1 MSVGAPKRPDMAN
14 VQERLRALTLEL
26 IWAEEK
32 ERRRISKG
40 LHDDLGQT
48 LAIAKFKIRELQEL
62 ESSAESTR
70 LFTEVLDLLDHTIQ
84 TMRSLT
90 FELSSPILYTLGL
103 EAALQQLG
111 EQLERRKGIRFH
123 FEANQ
128 LPKPLPDE
136 TSIVIYRIVSELVRN
151 VERHSH
157 ARQLKMTVAQVHDQI
172 HISVEDDGVG
182 LDASSLAQNFCAT
195 DGFGLFSTREQLEH
209 LGGRLEIKSAPGLG
223 TRLVVVAPAQ

>member
-1 MSVGAPKRPDMAN
+1 MVT
-14 VQERLRALTLEL
+14 VQDRLRALTLEL

-48 LAIAKFKIRELQEL
+48 LAIAKFKLGELQEL

-70 LFTEVLDLLDHTIQ
+70 LFKEVRDLLDHTIQ

-90 FELSSPILYTLGL
+90 FELSSPVLYTLGL
-103 EAALQQLG
+103 EAALRQLG
-111 EQLERRKGIRFH
+111 EQLERQKGIRFH
-123 FEANQ
+123 FEANK
-128 LPKPLPDE
+128 LPRSLPDE
-136 TSIVIYRIVSELVRN
+136 TNIVIYRIVSELVRN

-157 ARQLKMTVAQVHDQI
+157 ARRLKLTLAQFHDQI
-172 HISVEDDGVG
+172 HITIEDDGVG
-182 LDASSLAQNFCAT
+182 FDAASLAQNFRAT

-209 LGGRLEIKSAPGLG
+209 LGGRLEIKSAPGQG
-223 TRLVVVAPAQ
+223 TRVVVVAPAQ

>member
-1 MSVGAPKRPDMAN
+1 MSIGAPNRPEIVT
-14 VQERLRALTLEL
+14 VQDRLRALTLEL

-48 LAIAKFKIRELQEL
+48 LAIAKVKLGELQEL

-70 LFTEVLDLLDHTIQ
+70 LFKEVRDLLDHTIQ

-90 FELSSPILYTLGL
+90 FELSSPVLYTLGL
-103 EAALQQLG
+103 EAALRQLG
-111 EQLERRKGIRFH
+111 EQLERQKGIRFH
-123 FEANQ
+123 FEANK

-136 TSIVIYRIVSELVRN
+136 TNIVIYRIVSELVRN

-157 ARQLKMTVAQVHDQI
+157 ARQVKMTVAQVHDQI
-172 HISVEDDGVG
+172 HISIEDDGVG
-182 LDASSLAQNFCAT
+182 FDASSLAQNFRAT

-209 LGGRLEIKSAPGLG
+209 LGGGLEIKSAPGQG
-223 TRLVVVAPAQ
+223 TRVVVIAPAQ